1 MRITPVISNLFLAKK
16 EFKNN
21 HSDYS
26 QYRYPVL
33 PALDKDTVSFSAN
46 VPKIYASNSRN
57 AVTSLAGYGVTCVCC
72 GKKMIDPSDVAR
84 MDAEGLFK
92 GPSKNILEVLKQFE
106 GYMKPL
112 EKRVFNLLLKLQE
125 QYPDKNLA
133 KLLET
138 KKHDLET
145 KLIDKQSRVFDKIHD
160 YCHKRF
166 SEEKMEELN
175 TIIQDSYDEMYGR
188 KPKVTFSRKKFIGLI
203 YKFTRNIE
211 PKHQKKLLDL
221 AEKLPSSQDMFEA
234 FIIKYSR
241 KNNREI
247 AHRLIERSIATIEHI
262 KPRAEGGPDSIYNYA
277 AECEEDNW
285 ARGCRPMLEQIQKH
299 PDMPQNAQKH
309 INQIISLVNNGDS
322 GVDAK
327 YVQELKEAL
336 YRASGGVIDLDIS
349 KLKTDLPPKDIY

>member
-1 MRITPVISNLFLAKK
+1 MRITPVISNLFLARK

-33 PALDKDTVSFSAN
+33 NQDTVSFSAKA
-46 VPKIYASNSRN
+46 PKIYASNSRN

-72 GKKMIDPSDVAR
+72 GKKMIDPSVVSR
-84 MDAEGLFK
+84 MDADGLFK

-106 GYMKPL
+106 NYMKPL
-112 EKRVFNLLLKLQE
+112 EKQVFQLLLTLQE
-125 QYPDKNLA
+125 QYPEKNLA

-138 KKHDLET
+138 KKHDLEA
-145 KLIDKQSRVFDKIHD
+145 KLIDKQSKVFCKIYEYCRKRV
-160 YCHKRF
+160 
-166 SEEKMEELN
+166 SEEKMEELH
-175 TIIQDSYDEMYGR
+175 TIIQDSYDEMFGR

-211 PKHQKKLLDL
+211 PKHQKKLLDM

-262 KPRAEGGPDSIYNYA
+262 KPRAEGGADSIYNYA
-277 AECEEDNW
+277 AECAEDNW
-285 ARGCRPMLEQIQKH
+285 ARGCRPMIEQIQKH
-299 PDMPQNAQKH
+299 PDMPVNAQKH
-309 INQIISLVNNGDS
+309 IDQIISLVNNGNA

-327 YVQELKEAL
+327 YVQELKGAL

-349 KLKTDLPPKDIY
+349 KLKTNLPPKDIH